1 MGLFECSK
9 VLDSSRAEF
18 PARRIVSRRGRGEE
32 KGVLAEIWK
41 SKSFDSGGFHSPWTR
56 SSFNV
61 VSKIRNLGKEDTRC
75 FAAISTETISFDLFG
90 KGFVFFCRGLIGGF
104 CRVNDTRAEEKG
116 DGMGG
121 PVMDFAG
128 VDGRRC

>member
-18 PARRIVSRRGRGEE
+18 PARRIVSRRGRGRE

-61 VSKIRNLGKEDTRC
+61 VSKIRNSGLERKIHRDVSPQFRPKRYRSIYSAKEDSC
-75 FAAISTETISFDLFG
+75 FFAA
-90 KGFVFFCRGLIGGF
+90 V
-104 CRVNDTRAEEKG
+104 
-116 DGMGG
+116 
-121 PVMDFAG
+121 
-128 VDGRRC
+128 

>member
-61 VSKIRNLGKEDTRC
+61 VSKIRNSGLERKIRRN
-75 FAAISTETISFDLFG
+75 FDRNDIVRSIRQRIR
-90 KGFVFFCRGLIGGF
+90 VFLPRFNRGILPG
-104 CRVNDTRAEEKG
+104 
-116 DGMGG
+116 
-121 PVMDFAG
+121 
-128 VDGRRC
+128 